1 MAALLAAALLASPS
15 AACYIGNTSHPPPL
29 VRPCSVPGMGF
40 CNASWPVPARAK
52 DLVSR
57 LNLTEKFLQLS
68 TYSFAKKYCNRFT
81 PSVPR
86 IGLPGYT
93 YHTEGLH
100 GMRDASV
107 AGINATLFPQVTA
120 MAATA
125 NATLIHEMARV
136 MGIEARATMNINL
149 YHLFHGGRGGNCTP
163 GGAGGVG
170 GRCTGNISSVQT
182 RGGFLSVYGPVRGVL
197 NERIVQI
204 VRSHDAVCQTMNIIR
219 DPR

>member
-1 MAALLAAALLASPS
+1 
-15 AACYIGNTSHPPPL
+15 
-29 VRPCSVPGMGF
+29 MGF
-40 CNASWPVPARAK
+40 CNASKTVPERAK

-81 PSVPR
+81 PPVPR

-100 GMRDASV
+100 GMRDSYV
-107 AGINATLFPQVTA
+107 GSINATLYPQVTA

-125 NATLIHEMARV
+125 NATLMHEMAHV
-136 MGIEARATMNINL
+136 MGTEARATMNINL

-163 GGAGGVG
+163 GGAGGIG
-170 GRCTGNISSVQT
+170 GKCDGGIKSIQT
-182 RGGFLSVYGPVRGVL
+182 RGGFLSIYGP
-197 NERIVQI
+197 
-204 VRSHDAVCQTMNIIR
+204 TMNIIR
-219 DPR
+219 DPRSK